1 LSLVNLPLDFKSK
14 ITPIVARE
22 TQIVEASV
30 FSKREDIRLSSTNCA
45 ITETGTIVIESE
57 QAANSEINHSNLFS
71 EKIAKNFKSGVP
83 WTLLGII

>member
-1 LSLVNLPLDFKSK
+1 LSFVNLPLDFKSK

-22 TQIVEASV
+22 TQIVSTSV
-30 FSKREDIRLSSTNCA
+30 FSSREVILLSSTNYA

-57 QAANSEINHSNLFS
+57 QAPNSVINHSNLFS

-83 WTLLGII
+83 